1 MLKTITIYNDKLNRK
16 NHRHNAFYVDK
27 IHSYVHNDSGAFF
40 GSLISQRRHGQQMER
55 LLNAQLNQWR
65 NNPKRKPLVLKGVRQ
80 CGKTWLLK
88 EFGKQYYPDV
98 AVFNFEETPSLCSIF
113 EQDLDVKRILLEL
126 GIIRGKTIQP
136 DKTLIILD
144 EIQACDKA
152 LTSLKYFQENAPEY
166 HIACAGS
173 LLGIV
178 LHENH
183 SFPVGKVD
191 FLTLYPMSFEEFLLA
206 MDQGML
212 RGYISSMKLGQKIS
226 EPIANQL
233 TNYLRQY
240 FMIGGMPEVVRIW
253 KETQDLAEAEK
264 VQQAILSSY
273 ELDFAKHAP
282 RTEFPK
288 LNAIWASIPQQL
300 SKPNSKFIFSHVKK
314 GWRAKD
320 LENALEWL
328 IRAGLLHKVCLIEK
342 PYFPLSSYADAT
354 SFKLYLC
361 DIGLLRKLAGVP
373 AQIILNSS
381 NLYTEFRGAMTEN
394 YVLTEF
400 VQSVTE
406 TLYYWNSGNTA
417 EVDFVLQQGAEIVPV
432 EVKSEKSVKSRS
444 LAEYR
449 NKYHP
454 AYAVRTSMIPELNC
468 STLLN
473 IPLFMIHTLPK
484 WVSEQHNCMIF

>member
-1 MLKTITIYNDKLNRK
+1 
-16 NHRHNAFYVDK
+16 
-27 IHSYVHNDSGAFF
+27 
-40 GSLISQRRHGQQMER
+40 MER
-55 LLNAQLNQWR
+55 LLIAQLDEWR
-65 NNPKRKPLVLKGVRQ
+65 RDPKRKPLVLKGVRQ

-88 EFGKQYYPDV
+88 EFGSRCYPDV
-98 AVFNFEETPSLCSIF
+98 AVFNFEENPSLCSVF

-126 GIIRGKTIQP
+126 GIARGKVIQP
-136 DKTLIILD
+136 EKTLIIMD
-144 EIQACDKA
+144 EIQACGKA
-152 LTSLKYFQENAPEY
+152 LTSLKYFQENAPDY

-173 LLGIV
+173 LLGIA
-178 LHENH
+178 LHGEG

-206 MDQGML
+206 MDQKML
-212 RGYISSMKLGQKIS
+212 TEYISSLRPGQKIS
-226 EPIANQL
+226 GPAADQL

-240 FMIGGMPEVVRIW
+240 FLIGGMPEVVRTW

-264 VQQAILSSY
+264 IQQAILSGY

-288 LNAIWASIPQQL
+288 LSAIWASIPQQL

-373 AQIILNSS
+373 GRVVLDPSAQ
-381 NLYTEFRGAMTEN
+381 YTEFRGAMTEN
-394 YVLTEF
+394 YVLTELNNAAARP
-400 VQSVTE
+400 
-406 TLYYWNSGNTA
+406 LYYWSSGNTA
-417 EVDFVLQQGAEIVPV
+417 EVDFVLQQDTQIVPV
-432 EVKSEKSVKSRS
+432 EVKSQKSVKSRS

-449 NKYHP
+449 NKYDP
-454 AYAVRTSMIPELNC
+454 AFAVRTSMIPELTC

-473 IPLFMIHTLPK
+473 IPLFMIHMLPK
-484 WVSEQHNCMIF
+484 WIQGETNDIV

>member
-1 MLKTITIYNDKLNRK
+1 
-16 NHRHNAFYVDK
+16 
-27 IHSYVHNDSGAFF
+27 
-40 GSLISQRRHGQQMER
+40 MER

-65 NNPKRKPLVLKGVRQ
+65 QNPKRKPLVLKGVRQ

-88 EFGKQYYPDV
+88 EFGEQNYPDV
-98 AVFNFEETPSLCSIF
+98 AVFNFEENPSLCSIF

-126 GIIRGKTIQP
+126 GVTRGKSIQP
-136 DKTLIILD
+136 EKTLIILD

-173 LLGIV
+173 LLGIA
-178 LHENH
+178 LHENQ

-191 FLTLYPMSFEEFLLA
+191 FLTLYPMSFEEFLIA
-206 MDQGML
+206 MDQRML
-212 RGYISSMKLGQKIS
+212 TGYLASLKPGQNIS

-233 TNYLRQY
+233 TGYLRQY
-240 FMIGGMPEVVRIW
+240 FMIGGMPEVVRTW
-253 KETQDLAEAEK
+253 KETQDLREIET
-264 VQQAILSSY
+264 VQQSIISSY

-288 LNAIWASIPQQL
+288 LSAIWASIPQQL

-328 IRAGLLHKVCLIEK
+328 IRAGLLHKVCMIEK
-342 PYFPLSSYADAT
+342 PCIPLSSYADAT

-361 DIGLLRKLAGVP
+361 DVGLLRKLAGVP
-373 AQIILNSS
+373 AQVIWSS
-381 NLYTEFRGAMTEN
+381 SDIYKEFRGAMTEN
-394 YVLTEF
+394 YVLNELYKSATD
-400 VQSVTE
+400 
-406 TLYYWNSGNTA
+406 TLYYWSSGNMA
-417 EVDFVLQQGAEIVPV
+417 EVDFVLQQGAEIIPI
-432 EVKSEKSVKSRS
+432 EVKSEKSAKSRS

-449 NKYHP
+449 KKYNP
-454 AYAVRTSMIPELNC
+454 MYAVRTSMVPELTNA
-468 STLLN
+468 TLLN
-473 IPLFMIHTLPK
+473 IPLFMISSLPRWIPK
-484 WVSEQHNCMIF
+484 ETDDF